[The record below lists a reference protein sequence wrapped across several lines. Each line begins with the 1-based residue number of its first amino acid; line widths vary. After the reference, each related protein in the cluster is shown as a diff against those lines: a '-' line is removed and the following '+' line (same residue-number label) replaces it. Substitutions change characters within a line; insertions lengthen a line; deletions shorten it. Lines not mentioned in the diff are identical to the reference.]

1 MAGLVYVVIGPTNF
15 WLEFVISE
23 IIGLLTSV
31 EKEGLLMVKKVVNE
45 VMTYAKCIKGRV
57 ITSWENHLPSRL
69 SLLMSL
75 CNSSEKGI

>member
-23 IIGLLTSV
+23 IIGLLYSV
-31 EKEGLLMVKKVVNE
+31 RKEGLLMVKKVVNE
-45 VMTYAKCIKGRV
+45 VMAYAKCIKGRV
-57 ITSWENHLPSRL
+57 ITSWEAHLPFRP

-75 CNSSEKGI
+75 CNSSEKGT

>member
-23 IIGLLTSV
+23 MIGLLSSV
-31 EKEGLLMVKKVVNE
+31 RKESLLMVKEVINE
-45 VMTYAKCIKGRV
+45 VMAYAKRIKGRV
-57 ITSWENHLPSRL
+57 VTSWETHLPSRP

-75 CNSSEKGI
+75 CNSSEKEL